1 MEHIL
6 IKCGLEVGF
15 YLFFLTP
22 TFSKLL
28 IQSTFLVMGFS
39 SDFIPYVGEVPSKPG
54 QLILAGFSG
63 HGIPLICLAS
73 KGIAAM
79 LRREKTFG
87 QTVVLKLFKPT
98 VTRLESTKIDILDS
112 LAAPSSM
119 SRF

>member
-1 MEHIL
+1 
-6 IKCGLEVGF
+6 VGSF
-15 YLFFLTP
+15 LFFLAP

-28 IQSTFLVMGFS
+28 IQNFLSHGIQLRH
-39 SDFIPYVGEVPSKPG
+39 FILYVGEVPSKPG